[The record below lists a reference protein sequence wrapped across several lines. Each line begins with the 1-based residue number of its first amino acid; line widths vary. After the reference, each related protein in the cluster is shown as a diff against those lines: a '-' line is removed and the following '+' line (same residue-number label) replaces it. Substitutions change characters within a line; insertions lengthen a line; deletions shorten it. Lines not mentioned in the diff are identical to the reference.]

1 MYYFRLVRMFGGVPK
16 VDYVIYSSEKWKQ
29 PRATKEE
36 IYDLITKDLLAA
48 EPVLWKKSEYED
60 ADLGRATKG
69 AAQAMLLKVYL
80 YMHNYTE
87 AKKWGEFI
95 KLQAEAGE
103 YRLCEQYADNFTLEG
118 ENGPESVF
126 EIQYM
131 DEPTS
136 DFGEGNGFTR
146 GTFTTILTR
155 SRSTAF
161 GTSGWGFNKPT
172 QNLYNEFENG
182 DPRREISILNPT
194 DAQITTP
201 TEEIY
206 LGSRYVSRKYTLMDE
221 NNRYASLSH
230 TTRSPIN
237 NKVIRYADVLL
248 MYAEAC
254 CETNDLPSAKSAL
267 NAVRQRARGNTPNI
281 LPDFPY
287 GSYNDNNKEDLIK
300 AIRHERRVE
309 LAMEGHRWF
318 DLCRWGI
325 AKSTMDAYK
334 AGESAEAK
342 AEMGDFIEGKHE
354 LFPIPQEEVNLGGL
368 TQNSGY

>member
-1 MYYFRLVRMFGGVPK
+1 
-16 VDYVIYSSEKWKQ
+16 
-29 PRATKEE
+29 
-36 IYDLITKDLLAA
+36 
-48 EPVLWKKSEYED
+48 
-60 ADLGRATKG
+60 
-69 AAQAMLLKVYL
+69 
-80 YMHNYTE
+80 
-87 AKKWGEFI
+87 
-95 KLQAEAGE
+95 
-103 YRLCEQYADNFTLEG
+103 
-118 ENGPESVF
+118 
-126 EIQYM
+126 
-131 DEPTS
+131 
-136 DFGEGNGFTR
+136 
-146 GTFTTILTR
+146 
-155 SRSTAF
+155 
-161 GTSGWGFNKPT
+161 
-172 QNLYNEFENG
+172 
-182 DPRREISILNPT
+182 
-194 DAQITTP
+194 
-201 TEEIY
+201 
-206 LGSRYVSRKYTLMDE
+206 MDE

-334 AGESAEAK
+334 VGESAEAK